1 MLSVEKPINSRSE
14 DFLDRKE
21 FSDNIANAILNYD
34 DATNSSLTIGLYGKW
49 GSGKTS
55 IVNMIIEKLENEDDI
70 IIFKFEPWL
79 FSDTQQLISSFFKE
93 LAKSIKY
100 KDSSAKAI
108 QIGEELETYSTFFK
122 PMSLIPEPTI
132 SVMSLLSEKVF
143 SGIGNAVKKWGN
155 LKAKNLEDTKKS
167 IEKHISE
174 LNKKILIII
183 DDIDRLN
190 NTEIR
195 QIFQMIK
202 VLGNFPNTIYLSSMD
217 KEVVIDAL
225 SEVQKGDGSEYL
237 EKIINV
243 PFEVPSI
250 SKTDVEKFLFQKLDE
265 ILKDIKEDDFD
276 KNYWANIYQSGYKH
290 FFKNIRD
297 VVRYINILRFNYS
310 VLKNKVNIIDLIA
323 ISAFQVFEPKVFE
336 TMKHNKDYFVGSFP
350 EGRYGGNE
358 EKGKVKQFI
367 ETSYTSLQ
375 ILPNESYLQLLQE
388 LFVKINESYSNTHYV
403 GAPAKCRKEAKL
415 CSPEFFDAYF
425 TMTLNSNE
433 ISSYEM
439 KQLIAKTSNE
449 VEFKEAVLQLN
460 KQERVTRFLERFQD
474 FTDRDISIE
483 NFQIIFNVFMDI
495 GDSFPSANEGMFS
508 FGNNMQIM
516 RIFHQLLTR
525 ISDKSERYNILKFAM
540 EKSEN
545 SISVMCQRVSI
556 YMQEQGE
563 YEKNTKSESEYTI
576 SKESL
581 SDLKNIFISKV
592 ENWVT
597 KNNIFEH
604 KDALSILYVWLRLDK
619 LRVKEFMLAE
629 LEDNKKLVDFL
640 KIFISYS
647 YSQASGD
654 YTTRKN
660 QKYNYEG
667 ISNFIDI
674 DKTAKRVEKINLSV
688 DANTDTLTKYS
699 IESFLNHYKGDV
711 EKEEVYYAE

>member
-34 DATNSSLTIGLYGKW
+34 DVTNSSLTIGLYGKW

-55 IVNMIIEKLENEDDI
+55 IVNMIIEKLENENDTI
-70 IIFKFEPWL
+70 VFKFEPWL
-79 FSDTQQLISSFFKE
+79 FSDTQQLISNFFKE

-100 KDSSAKAI
+100 KDKSKKAI
-108 QIGEELETYSTFFK
+108 NVGEELEAYSTFFK

-132 SVMSLLSEKVF
+132 SVLSLLSEKVF

-167 IEKHISE
+167 IEKHIPE

-195 QIFQMIK
+195 QVFQMIK

-217 KEVVIDAL
+217 KEVIIDAL

-250 SKTDVEKFLFQKLDE
+250 SKSDVEKFLFKKLDE
-265 ILKDIKEDDFD
+265 IVKDINDDDFD
-276 KNYWANIYQSGYKH
+276 KNYWANIYQSGYKL

-297 VVRYINILRFNYS
+297 VVRYINILKFNYS

-323 ISAFQVFEPKVFE
+323 ITGFQVFEPKIFE
-336 TMKHNKDYFVGSFP
+336 IIKHNKNYFVGSFP

-367 ETSYTSLQ
+367 ENSYGNLQ
-375 ILPNESYLQLLQE
+375 ILPDENYLQLLQE
-388 LFVKINESYSNTHYV
+388 LFVKINEAYSNTHYV
-403 GAPAKCRKEAKL
+403 GASAKCRKEAKL
-415 CSPEFFDAYF
+415 CSPEFFDTYF
-425 TMTLNSNE
+425 TMTLNSTE

-439 KQLIAKTSNE
+439 KKYIAQTSDE
-449 VEFKEAVLQLN
+449 DEFRETVLQLN
-460 KQERVTRFLERFQD
+460 RQDRITRFLERFQD
-474 FTDRDISIE
+474 FTQMDIPVE
-483 NFQIIFNVFMDI
+483 NISNILDVFMDV
-495 GDSFPSANEGMFS
+495 GDSFPSANDGMFS
-508 FGNNMQIM
+508 LGNNMQIM
-516 RIFHQLLTR
+516 RIFHQLLNR
-525 ISDKSERYNILKFAM
+525 IEDKSIRYDLLKTAM
-540 EKSEN
+540 EKSNN
-545 SISVMCQRVSI
+545 SINVMGQGISI

-563 YEKNTKSESEYTI
+563 YEPNTKTENEYTI
-576 SKESL
+576 TKESL
-581 SDLKNIFISKV
+581 SALKSIFTTKL
-592 ENWVT
+592 EKFVT
-597 KNNIFEH
+597 KNNLFEH
-604 KDALSILYVWLRLDK
+604 KDALSILYLWLRLDTQK
-619 LRVKEFMLAE
+619 VKEFISIE
-629 LEDNKKLVDFL
+629 LSDNARLVNFL

-647 YSQASGD
+647 YSQVSGD
-654 YTTRKN
+654 YITRKN
-660 QKYNYEG
+660 QKYNYDG

-674 DKTAKRVEKINLSV
+674 EEIAHRVEKISLTI
-688 DANTDTLTKYS
+688 DDETEILTKYS
-699 IESFLNHYKGDV
+699 IESFLNYYNGNV
-711 EKEEVYYAE
+711 EEEKVYYAN